1 MKKMLFALIL
11 VFIGKSLSAQ
21 DVKNL
26 KVLSFK
32 TKKETMAYMKKI
44 IAPSVGEKCSFC
56 HNTRDFASDDNEK
69 KKITR
74 EMIVMTQNMNKN
86 TMKKLDYKPV
96 TCWTCHRGS
105 TNPPRGEDEKKK
117 NTN

>member
-1 MKKMLFALIL
+1 MKKLLFGLVL
-11 VFIGKSLSAQ
+11 VFLKQSLPAQ
-21 DVKNL
+21 DLKNL
-26 KVLSFK
+26 KVLPFK

-56 HNTRDFASDDNEK
+56 HNTRNFASDDNEK

-74 EMIVMTQNMNKN
+74 EMIIMTQNMNKD
-86 TMKKLDYKPV
+86 TMKKLDYKPI

-105 TNPPRGEDEKKK
+105 TNPPRVENEKKK
-117 NTN
+117 DAN